1 MVSATRI
8 GRAAASPRVTH
19 AAVAAVTFVAALVLY
34 VPTLM
39 PGVGFWDTAEFQ
51 TVGPVLGIA
60 HPTGFPSY
68 VLLTWAASIL
78 LSPLGDTAYRINL
91 LSAILVAGGAAF
103 VAATVHRLAR
113 RAAPAVGSGLLLAV
127 APITWWTAERA
138 DPHAFHLFLAGL
150 LLYLLVAWAQRVRE
164 VGAAADDPGDRTAD
178 RLLLAA
184 STVYAVALG
193 NHALTVLL
201 APGILVLLLAVQP
214 GLFTRRRRLVA
225 ACAGLIVGLTVILYA
240 YIPIRASMNPP
251 LDYAHPD
258 TPARFAYLVL
268 GLQFRGLLQDPLT
281 GGLAP
286 VADFFATS
294 LSMAVVVLGLAGFAA
309 TLVLARRPRS
319 VGRPVALM
327 AATWFV
333 IVTIFAR
340 AYNDGSPDRY
350 YLVPIALLALWAGVA
365 ASLAWD
371 AVAWAIGRAIAWRPA
386 VRRRM
391 SSGVAPLLLRVV
403 ATLLAAAVVL
413 TLPAQRALS
422 ERQAQVGATGNQA
435 AQWLD
440 AAYAILPRDA
450 VVISWWSYSTTL
462 WYGRWIEGRR
472 PDVEIVDDRT
482 LLDDGWDTV
491 QNAVRHFEAEGRPIF
506 LIRQFQDIPALESQY
521 HLVQHDT
528 IPGYSPLWEIVR

>member
-8 GRAAASPRVTH
+8 RRAAGSPAVIR
-19 AAVAAVTFVAALVLY
+19 AAVAVLTFVVALVLY

-78 LSPLGDTAYRINL
+78 LSPFGDTAYRINL

-113 RAAPAVGSGLLLAV
+113 RAVPPVAAGLLLAV

-138 DPHAFHLFLAGL
+138 DPHAFHLFLAAL

-164 VGAAADDPGDRTAD
+164 VGAAADEPGDRTAD

-184 STVYAVALG
+184 SAVFAVALG

-214 GLFTRRRRLVA
+214 GLFTRRLRLVA
-225 ACAGLIVGLTVILYA
+225 ACAGLIVGLTVVLYA
-240 YIPIRASMNPP
+240 YIPIRASMHPP

-309 TLVLARRPRS
+309 TLAWARSGS

-327 AATWFV
+327 TATWFV
-333 IVTIFAR
+333 IVTVFAR

-371 AVAWAIGRAIAWRPA
+371 AAAWALGRAAAWRSDG
-386 VRRRM
+386 RRRM
-391 SSGVAPLLLRVV
+391 SAGVAPRLLRV
-403 ATLLAAAVVL
+403 AAMLLAAVVVL
-413 TLPAQRALS
+413 SLPVQRALS
-422 ERQAQVGATGNQA
+422 EQQAQDGATGNQA

-440 AAYAILPRDA
+440 AAYAILPHDA

-482 LLDDGWDTV
+482 LLDDGWNTV
-491 QNAVRHFEAEGRPIF
+491 QNAVRYFEAEGRPIF
-506 LIRQFQDIPALESQY
+506 LIRQLQDIPALESQY